1 MFGMD
6 DDVSPFLSELESEVQ
21 TEAAGNPNNK
31 MAFNGEAA
39 SNSVVETVEVTE
51 EDLKKYLSEGQ
62 RNSLPKSLQEGIA
75 RKKKISESE
84 EANMPSFEN
93 MRSEY
98 ENPEPEIP
106 SESAVDEP
114 LPESPESE
122 NPEAEI
128 PPEIAGPSET
138 FEPNLPEP
146 ADVTLLAERL
156 SNQDQEV
163 RVASMTQRQFE
174 DWLFPENGESS
185 DWASGQVALARIL
198 ANLKAAGYDA
208 NSLTIDE
215 TLFPRYLQVAS
226 ALWSRQNLVETDRE
240 SVLLKLE
247 NAPASQIV
255 AMLTATADAIPI
267 TMAAELFSP
276 VEVESEPTNYLP
288 YAAVGITTL
297 AAMLIPMFWKK

>member
-1 MFGMD
+1 MD
-6 DDVSPFLSELESEVQ
+6 EDVSPFLSELEAEVQ

-31 MAFNGEAA
+31 MAFDGEA
-39 SNSVVETVEVTE
+39 SNNSVVETVEVTD
-51 EDLKKYLSEGQ
+51 EDLKKYLTEGQ
-62 RNSLPKSLQEGIA
+62 RNSLPRALQEGIA
-75 RKKKISESE
+75 RKKKISEAE

-98 ENPEPEIP
+98 EE
-106 SESAVDEP
+106 SEAVAEVSEEP
-114 LPESPESE
+114 LPESPE
-122 NPEAEI
+122 AETPDTDI
-128 PPEIAGPSET
+128 PAEVAGPSET

-174 DWLFPENGESS
+174 DWLFPSESESS

-208 NSLTIDE
+208 QTLTIDE

-226 ALWSRQNLVETDRE
+226 ALWSRQNLVETDRD
-240 SVLLKLE
+240 SVILKLE

-255 AMLTATADAIPI
+255 AMLTATADAIPV
-267 TMAAELFSP
+267 TMAAELFAP
-276 VEVESEPTNYLP
+276 VEVEAEPTNYLP
-288 YAAVGITTL
+288 YAAVGIATL
-297 AAMLIPMFWKK
+297 GAFLMPYFWKK

>member
-1 MFGMD
+1 MD

-31 MAFNGEAA
+31 MAFNGEANT
-39 SNSVVETVEVTE
+39 NSVVETVEVTE
-51 EDLKKYLSEGQ
+51 EDLKNYLTEGQ
-62 RNSLPKSLQEGIA
+62 RNSLPKALQEGIA

-98 ENPEPEIP
+98 DN
-106 SESAVDEP
+106 ESAM
-114 LPESPESE
+114 PESPE
-122 NPEAEI
+122 AETPDTDI
-128 PPEIAGPSET
+128 PPEIEGPSET

-208 NSLTIDE
+208 NTLTIDE

-226 ALWSRQNLVETDRE
+226 ALWSRQNLVETGRE

>member
-1 MFGMD
+1 MD

-31 MAFNGEAA
+31 MAFNGEAP
-39 SNSVVETVEVTE
+39 SNSVVETVEVTD
-51 EDLKKYLSEGQ
+51 EDLKKYLTEGQ
-62 RNSLPKSLQEGIA
+62 RNSLPKALQEGIA

-98 ENPEPEIP
+98 DNPETIPEV
-106 SESAVDEP
+106 SADEP
-114 LPESPESE
+114 LPESPEE
-122 NPEAEI
+122 LTPETEI
-128 PPEIAGPSET
+128 PPEVAGPPET

-163 RVASMTQRQFE
+163 RIASMTQRQFE
-174 DWLFPENGESS
+174 DWLFPEDGESS

-208 NSLTIDE
+208 NTLTIDE

-288 YAAVGITTL
+288 YAAVGITTI

>member
-1 MFGMD
+1 
-6 DDVSPFLSELESEVQ
+6 
-21 TEAAGNPNNK
+21 
-31 MAFNGEAA
+31 
-39 SNSVVETVEVTE
+39 
-51 EDLKKYLSEGQ
+51 
-62 RNSLPKSLQEGIA
+62 
-75 RKKKISESE
+75 
-84 EANMPSFEN
+84 MPSFEN

-98 ENPEPEIP
+98 DNPETIPEV
-106 SESAVDEP
+106 SADEP
-114 LPESPESE
+114 LPESPEE
-122 NPEAEI
+122 LTPETEI
-128 PPEIAGPSET
+128 PPEVAGPPET

-163 RVASMTQRQFE
+163 RIASMTQRQFE
-174 DWLFPENGESS
+174 DWLFPEDGESS

-208 NSLTIDE
+208 NTLTIDE

-288 YAAVGITTL
+288 YAAVGITTI

>member
-1 MFGMD
+1 
-6 DDVSPFLSELESEVQ
+6 
-21 TEAAGNPNNK
+21 
-31 MAFNGEAA
+31 MAFNGEAP
-39 SNSVVETVEVTE
+39 SNSVVETVEVTD
-51 EDLKKYLSEGQ
+51 EDLKKYLTEGQ
-62 RNSLPKSLQEGIA
+62 RNSLPKALQEGIA

-98 ENPEPEIP
+98 DNPETIPEV
-106 SESAVDEP
+106 SADEP
-114 LPESPESE
+114 LPESPEE
-122 NPEAEI
+122 LTPETEI
-128 PPEIAGPSET
+128 PPEVAGPPET

-163 RVASMTQRQFE
+163 RIASMTQRQFE
-174 DWLFPENGESS
+174 DWLFPEDGESS

-208 NSLTIDE
+208 NTLTIDE

-288 YAAVGITTL
+288 YAAVGITTI

>member
-1 MFGMD
+1 MD

-31 MAFNGEAA
+31 MAFNGETP
-39 SNSVVETVEVTE
+39 SNSVVETVEVTD
-51 EDLKKYLSEGQ
+51 EDLKKYLTEGQ
-62 RNSLPKSLQEGIA
+62 RNSLPKALQEGIA

-84 EANMPSFEN
+84 EANMPSFDN

-98 ENPEPEIP
+98 ENEAAP
-106 SESAVDEP
+106 SEVSVDEP
-114 LPESPESE
+114 LPESPEE
-122 NPEAEI
+122 LTPETEI
-128 PPEIAGPSET
+128 PPEVAGPPET

-174 DWLFPENGESS
+174 DWLFPENNESS

-208 NSLTIDE
+208 NTLTIDE

-226 ALWSRQNLVETDRE
+226 ALCSRQNLVETDRE

-288 YAAVGITTL
+288 YAAVGITTI

>member
-1 MFGMD
+1 MD

-31 MAFNGEAA
+31 MAFNGEAP
-39 SNSVVETVEVTE
+39 SNSVVETVEVTD
-51 EDLKKYLSEGQ
+51 EDLKKYLTEGQ
-62 RNSLPKSLQEGIA
+62 RNSLPKALQEGIA

-98 ENPEPEIP
+98 DNPETIPEV
-106 SESAVDEP
+106 SADEP
-114 LPESPESE
+114 LPESPEE
-122 NPEAEI
+122 LTPETEI
-128 PPEIAGPSET
+128 PPEVVGPPET

-163 RVASMTQRQFE
+163 RIASMTQRQFE
-174 DWLFPENGESS
+174 DWLFPEDGESS

-208 NSLTIDE
+208 NTLTIDE

-288 YAAVGITTL
+288 YAAVGITTI

>member
-1 MFGMD
+1 MD

-31 MAFNGEAA
+31 MAFNGEANT
-39 SNSVVETVEVTE
+39 NSVVETVEVTE
-51 EDLKKYLSEGQ
+51 EDLKNYLTEGQ
-62 RNSLPKSLQEGIA
+62 RNSLPKALQEGIA

-98 ENPEPEIP
+98 DN
-106 SESAVDEP
+106 ESAM
-114 LPESPESE
+114 PESPE
-122 NPEAEI
+122 AETPDTDI

-208 NSLTIDE
+208 NTLTIDE

-226 ALWSRQNLVETDRE
+226 ALWSRQNLVETGRE

>member
-1 MFGMD
+1 MD

-31 MAFNGEAA
+31 MAFNGETP

-62 RNSLPKSLQEGIA
+62 RNSLPKALQEGIA
-75 RKKKISESE
+75 RKKKISEKE
-84 EANMPSFEN
+84 IADMPSFDN

-98 ENPEPEIP
+98 ENEAAL
-106 SESAVDEP
+106 SEVSVDEP
-114 LPESPESE
+114 LPESPEE
-122 NPEAEI
+122 LTPETEI
-128 PPEIAGPSET
+128 PPEVAGPPET

-174 DWLFPENGESS
+174 DWLFPENNESS

-208 NSLTIDE
+208 NTLTIDE

-288 YAAVGITTL
+288 YAAVGITTI

>member
-1 MFGMD
+1 MD

-31 MAFNGEAA
+31 MAFNGEAP
-39 SNSVVETVEVTE
+39 SNSVVETVEVTD
-51 EDLKKYLSEGQ
+51 EDLKKYLTEGQ
-62 RNSLPKSLQEGIA
+62 RNSLPKALQEGIA

-98 ENPEPEIP
+98 DNPETIPEV
-106 SESAVDEP
+106 SADEP
-114 LPESPESE
+114 LPESPEE
-122 NPEAEI
+122 LTPETEI
-128 PPEIAGPSET
+128 PPEVAGPPET

-163 RVASMTQRQFE
+163 RIASMTQRQFE
-174 DWLFPENGESS
+174 DWLFPEDGESS

-208 NSLTIDE
+208 NTLRIDE

-288 YAAVGITTL
+288 YAAVGITTI

>member
-1 MFGMD
+1 MFSMD

-31 MAFNGEAA
+31 MAFNGEAP
-39 SNSVVETVEVTE
+39 SNSVVETVEVTD
-51 EDLKKYLSEGQ
+51 EDLKKYLTEGQ
-62 RNSLPKSLQEGIA
+62 RNSLPKALQEGIA

-98 ENPEPEIP
+98 DNPETIPEV
-106 SESAVDEP
+106 SADEP
-114 LPESPESE
+114 LPESPEE
-122 NPEAEI
+122 LTPETEI
-128 PPEIAGPSET
+128 PPEVAGPPET

-163 RVASMTQRQFE
+163 RIASMTQRQFE
-174 DWLFPENGESS
+174 DWLFPEDGESS

-208 NSLTIDE
+208 NTLTIDE

-288 YAAVGITTL
+288 YAAVGITTI

>member
-1 MFGMD
+1 MD

-31 MAFNGEAA
+31 MAFNGEAP
-39 SNSVVETVEVTE
+39 SNSVVETVEVTD
-51 EDLKKYLSEGQ
+51 EDLKKYLTEGQ
-62 RNSLPKSLQEGIA
+62 RNSLPKALQEGIA

-98 ENPEPEIP
+98 DNPETIPEV
-106 SESAVDEP
+106 SADEP
-114 LPESPESE
+114 LPESPEE
-122 NPEAEI
+122 LTPETEI
-128 PPEIAGPSET
+128 PPEVAGPPET

-146 ADVTLLAERL
+146 ADVTLLADRL

-163 RVASMTQRQFE
+163 RIASMTQRQFE
-174 DWLFPENGESS
+174 DWLFPEDGESS

-208 NSLTIDE
+208 NTLTIDE

-288 YAAVGITTL
+288 YAAVGITTI

>member
-1 MFGMD
+1 MD

-31 MAFNGEAA
+31 MAFNGETP
-39 SNSVVETVEVTE
+39 SNSVVETVEVTD
-51 EDLKKYLSEGQ
+51 EDLKKYLTEGQ
-62 RNSLPKSLQEGIA
+62 RNSLPKALQEGIA

-84 EANMPSFEN
+84 EANMPSFDN

-98 ENPEPEIP
+98 ENEAAP
-106 SESAVDEP
+106 SEVSVDEP
-114 LPESPESE
+114 LPESPEE
-122 NPEAEI
+122 LTPETEI
-128 PPEIAGPSET
+128 PPEVAGPPET

-174 DWLFPENGESS
+174 DWLFPENNESS

-208 NSLTIDE
+208 NTLTIDE

-288 YAAVGITTL
+288 YAAVGITTI

>member
-1 MFGMD
+1 MD
-6 DDVSPFLSELESEVQ
+6 EDVSPFLSELEAEVQ

-31 MAFNGEAA
+31 MAFNGEANT
-39 SNSVVETVEVTE
+39 NSVVETVEVTE
-51 EDLKKYLSEGQ
+51 EDLKKYLTEGQ
-62 RNSLPKSLQEGIA
+62 RNSLPKALQEGIA

-98 ENPEPEIP
+98 ENEAATTETEVPV
-106 SESAVDEP
+106 ESADEP
-114 LPESPESE
+114 LPESPDAET
-122 NPEAEI
+122 PETDI
-128 PPEIAGPSET
+128 PPEVTGPSET

-174 DWLFPENGESS
+174 DWLFPENSESS
-185 DWASGQVALARIL
+185 DWASGQVSLARIL

-208 NSLTIDE
+208 QTLTIDE

-226 ALWSRQNLVETDRE
+226 ALWSRQNLVETDRD

-267 TMAAELFSP
+267 TMAAELFAP

-288 YAAVGITTL
+288 YAAVGVATL
-297 AAMLIPMFWKK
+297 GAILIPMFWKK